1 MTIMATHV
9 VLAVFLF
16 LITNWIGKHSI
27 SVGYMQLSVV
37 AKADDAPA
45 FNFIFR
51 TLSPVVYI
59 VLVSA
64 FSYWFNVEWITT
76 DIYLVAVYY
85 FLFRALFNVL
95 TGRLLL
101 INWLTQAVYWVT
113 SISASY
119 FVYLYLISDKNFL
132 FPSREDLGSVLWLAI
147 LAFLYAT
154 FNKVNL
160 PHKRTLQRKKRYL
173 ENRFAKFHSQYQKI
187 IDDIVESQEQ
197 EVLAYAILIY
207 ENFNRPKIYRLI
219 ERLAFGL
226 GIVKTL
232 GVMQVESDKRISDE
246 ESVRL
251 GCKKI
256 VNDYKISERKI
267 DEESRALGWNRHRS
281 YRIRQEVIAM
291 YNRDDSY
298 VSEIDQIL
306 RNLAAEHYPQL
317 QEQWAKESRDQSPHR
332 AS

>member
-1 MTIMATHV
+1 MTVMVTHV
-9 VLAVFLF
+9 ILAVVLF

-37 AKADDAPA
+37 AKADDAPV

-59 VLVSA
+59 VLVSGI
-64 FSYWFNVEWITT
+64 SYKVNADWVTK
-76 DIYLVAVYY
+76 DIYLVTVYY

-101 INWLTQAVYWVT
+101 LNWITQAAYWVT
-113 SISASY
+113 SILMSY
-119 FVYLYLISDKNFL
+119 YIYTNFIANKDFL
-132 FPSREDLGSVLWLAI
+132 FPSKEDLGSALWLGI
-147 LAFLYAT
+147 VAFLYLT
-154 FNKVNL
+154 FNKVSL
-160 PHKRTLQRKKRYL
+160 PHARTLQRKKRYL
-173 ENRFAKFHSQYQKI
+173 ENRYVRFQRQYHEI
-187 IDDIVESQEQ
+187 VDEIVENQEQ
-197 EVLAYAILIY
+197 EALAYAIIIY
-207 ENFNRPKIYRLI
+207 ENFNRPKIYRLM
-219 ERLAFGL
+219 EGLVFGL

-232 GVMQVESDKRISDE
+232 GVMQIKSDKRISDE

-251 GCKKI
+251 GCSKI
-256 VNDYKISERKI
+256 VNDYKVSESTI
-267 DEESRALGWNRHRS
+267 DEESRALGWRHHRS

-298 VSEIDQIL
+298 VSEIDEIL
-306 RNLAAEHYPQL
+306 GNLATEHYPKL
-317 QEQWAKESRDQSPHR
+317 KEQWSKESRDQSPHR